1 MKLAL
6 ETRSPMDALA
16 DVLVLGRYA
25 APTRPAAEL
34 VALDKKLDGLLST
47 VLGTEKFE
55 GKAGQVAHVY
65 TGGRI
70 PAARVMVVGLGPKKS
85 GDAEILR
92 RATATSARR
101 ARDLGATSVAV
112 FMPADGLPARA
123 RAQAIVEGGI
133 LGTYRFDKYLKEK
146 SNKILESLAVIET
159 DRRQHLAARE
169 GVRVGEAWAAATCL
183 ARDLVNEPANM
194 VTPTSLAACAEEIAQ
209 GGGVSLVVLE
219 REDCEK
225 LAMGAYLGVA
235 QGSPEPLKFIHL
247 TYVPKGRP
255 RRRVAVIGKGITFD
269 SGGLDLK
276 PADGMLRMK
285 DDMSGAAAVLGIFQ
299 ALPHLKPPVE
309 VHGLI
314 AATENMPSGTAQRPG
329 DIVRAMNGL
338 TIEIGNTDAEGRLTL
353 ADALA
358 YAAKE
363 IKPDEMVDM
372 ATLTGAIVVALGLG
386 VSGLFASHDGLAS
399 RLLSAAS
406 AAGEKMWRM
415 PLHEEYKEGI
425 KSDIADLNNIS
436 SQRGGGAI
444 VAGLFMRDFTAGI
457 PWAHLDIA
465 GTAFAEREHPLGP
478 KGATGVAVRTV
489 LSYLTALGG
498 K

>member
-1 MKLAL
+1 MKLGL

-55 GKAGQVAHVY
+55 GKAGQVAHLY

-92 RATATSARR
+92 RAAATSARR

-146 SNKILESLAVIET
+146 SSKVLESLTVLEP

-169 GVRVGEAWAAATCL
+169 GVRVGEACAAATCL

-209 GGGVSLVVLE
+209 GG
-219 REDCEK
+219 K
-225 LAMGAYLGVA
+225 
-235 QGSPEPLKFIHL
+235 
-247 TYVPKGRP
+247 
-255 RRRVAVIGKGITFD
+255 
-269 SGGLDLK
+269 
-276 PADGMLRMK
+276 
-285 DDMSGAAAVLGIFQ
+285 
-299 ALPHLKPPVE
+299 
-309 VHGLI
+309 
-314 AATENMPSGTAQRPG
+314 
-329 DIVRAMNGL
+329 
-338 TIEIGNTDAEGRLTL
+338 
-353 ADALA
+353 
-358 YAAKE
+358 
-363 IKPDEMVDM
+363 
-372 ATLTGAIVVALGLG
+372 
-386 VSGLFASHDGLAS
+386 
-399 RLLSAAS
+399 
-406 AAGEKMWRM
+406 
-415 PLHEEYKEGI
+415 
-425 KSDIADLNNIS
+425 
-436 SQRGGGAI
+436 
-444 VAGLFMRDFTAGI
+444 
-457 PWAHLDIA
+457 
-465 GTAFAEREHPLGP
+465 
-478 KGATGVAVRTV
+478 
-489 LSYLTALGG
+489 
-498 K
+498 